1 LPAWLPD
8 DLIKQLTRFPKGGV
22 LGIVISLDLEHRLS
36 YNRVMSALP
45 EVHPPVPAT
54 HLPAP
59 LHRLVLAWTV
69 MIGGLAGFWCCR
81 PWLGTRTF
89 NYGQIVVI
97 MTTCKIAS
105 LLCLP
110 SPTWARFTPLRFLAY
125 CVWIG
130 LQPKQFLVGQRT
142 APDAPIPTWRAWFV
156 NIVTGA
162 VLLWLVPR
170 FLPAGTPWAI
180 RFWIALVGLCFLFLI
195 ARFDFWA
202 LIFRAMGF
210 AVEKL
215 WDCPIAA
222 TSLGD
227 FWGKRWNRIA
237 SGFLREVIFLPVA
250 RRAGAKVALLA
261 VFLYSGVYHE
271 FVSFM
276 ARSGYGGPTL
286 YFLLQCLGVAIEN
299 SRRGRRLLRG
309 RLWVGRV
316 WTFGVVV
323 LPVGLILHRGIVDE
337 YLVPL
342 LVAGGVPGLE
352 R

>member
-1 LPAWLPD
+1 MPNVLPQVHPALPATDP
-8 DLIKQLTRFPKGGV
+8 LTPTHRF
-22 LGIVISLDLEHRLS
+22 
-36 YNRVMSALP
+36 
-45 EVHPPVPAT
+45 
-54 HLPAP
+54 
-59 LHRLVLAWTV
+59 VLAWSV

-81 PWLGTRTF
+81 PWLGTRAF
-89 NYGQIVVI
+89 NYGQLFVLGA
-97 MTTCKIAS
+97 TWKIAS
-105 LLCLP
+105 LVCLP
-110 SPTWARFTPLRFLAY
+110 RQTWARFTPLRFLAY

-130 LQPKQFLVGQRT
+130 VQPRQFLVGERT
-142 APDAPIPTWRAWFV
+142 APDAPIPTWRGLLV
-156 NIVTGA
+156 NVLTGA

-170 FLPAGTPWAI
+170 LLPAGTPWPI
-180 RFWIALVGLCFLFLI
+180 RFWIALVGLCFLSLI

-227 FWGKRWNRIA
+227 FWGRRWNRIVP
-237 SGFLREVIFLPVA
+237 GFLREVIFLPVA

-261 VFLYSGVYHE
+261 VFLYSGMYHE
-271 FVSFM
+271 LFSFM

-299 SRRGRRLLRG
+299 SRRGRRFLRG
-309 RLWVGRV
+309 RLWLARV
-316 WTFGVVV
+316 WTFTVVA
-323 LPVGLILHRGIVDE
+323 LPVGLVLHRRLVDE

-342 LVAGGVPGLE
+342 LVAAWVPGLE